1 MYTGL
6 VYPVTVKVAEFAIAE
21 MATSAFGLLRTK
33 NQYDPPSTSETK
45 TSAMIITIIPDEFP

>member
-6 VYPVTVKVAEFAIAE
+6 VYPVTVKVAELAIAE
-21 MATSAFGLLRTK
+21 IATSAFGLFRTK
-33 NQYDPPSTSETK
+33 NQYEPPRTSETR